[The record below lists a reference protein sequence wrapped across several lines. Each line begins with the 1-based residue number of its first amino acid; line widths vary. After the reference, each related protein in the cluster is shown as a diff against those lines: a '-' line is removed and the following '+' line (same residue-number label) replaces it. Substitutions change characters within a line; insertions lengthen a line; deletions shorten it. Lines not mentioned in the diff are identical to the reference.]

1 MKLSKT
7 QKANIYMLGIC
18 VLVGLIIWFLAY
30 NSDHAIEQR
39 AWDAL
44 PEHVKQERIA
54 EKHRKARVY
63 QTLKFQFQREC
74 IETISE
80 YGEVSSEAL
89 DECYSMA
96 WRNAEKIVD
105 LGLEGDYE

>member
-1 MKLSKT
+1 
-7 QKANIYMLGIC
+7 MLGIC
-18 VLVGLIIWFLAY
+18 VLVGLIIWFLSY
-30 NSDHAIEQR
+30 NSDHAVKQR

-54 EKHRKARVY
+54 EKYRKAQVY

-74 IETISE
+74 IETISQ
-80 YGEVSSEAL
+80 YGDVSGDAM
-89 DECYSMA
+89 DECRDLA

-105 LGLEGDYE
+105 LGLEGDYETE